1 MLQKVRTLV
10 HKKSFRNS
18 LWIISERIFQA
29 LVSFILT
36 ILTSRYLGPA
46 NFGVLDYGATI
57 VSFFAVITKL
67 GIDNILVNELL
78 KHRNIEGAILG
89 TSAILRLASSFLSI
103 LLIIILVLVLE
114 NDSPLII
121 VTTVFQAF
129 SLIFQAL
136 AVPESWFQSRL
147 ESKYVSIAKAIS
159 YSIVSSYKAFLLITN
174 KDVTWFAVSNVID
187 FALIAGVEL
196 VLYKKKNGPRL
207 SFDKKWAK
215 RIIDQSRHFIISGLL
230 VLIYTQIDKIMI
242 GSMLGSRSLGL
253 YSAALK
259 LCTIWSFVPEAIISS
274 AKTIIFS
281 LKQSKN
287 NYLIRL
293 KQTYFIVFWGC
304 SFVAA
309 IITLCGPLLIN
320 VVFGE
325 DYSDAVTT
333 LQILVWFMPLSQ
345 LGAARNIWLISEN
358 LSRYAKRFAAYGVV
372 VNIGMNAILIPI
384 MGINGAALATVIT
397 EVVTCFIAPLF
408 YKETRKGAS
417 LICSSLCLNLK

>member
-1 MLQKVRTLV
+1 MLQKVRSLV

-121 VTTVFQAF
+121 VTTVLQAF

-174 KDVTWFAVSNVID
+174 KNVTWFAVSNVID

-196 VLYKKKNGPRL
+196 VLYKEKNGPRI

-293 KQTYFIVFWGC
+293 
-304 SFVAA
+304 
-309 IITLCGPLLIN
+309 
-320 VVFGE
+320 
-325 DYSDAVTT
+325 
-333 LQILVWFMPLSQ
+333 
-345 LGAARNIWLISEN
+345 
-358 LSRYAKRFAAYGVV
+358 
-372 VNIGMNAILIPI
+372 
-384 MGINGAALATVIT
+384 
-397 EVVTCFIAPLF
+397 
-408 YKETRKGAS
+408 
-417 LICSSLCLNLK
+417 

>member
-1 MLQKVRTLV
+1 MLQKVCSLV

-18 LWIISERIFQA
+18 LWIISERIFQV
-29 LVSFILT
+29 LVGFILT

-121 VTTVFQAF
+121 VTTVLQAF

-196 VLYKKKNGPRL
+196 VLYKKKMARG
-207 SFDKKWAK
+207 
-215 RIIDQSRHFIISGLL
+215 L
-230 VLIYTQIDKIMI
+230 VLIKN
-242 GSMLGSRSLGL
+242 GL
-253 YSAALK
+253 
-259 LCTIWSFVPEAIISS
+259 
-274 AKTIIFS
+274 
-281 LKQSKN
+281 
-287 NYLIRL
+287 
-293 KQTYFIVFWGC
+293 
-304 SFVAA
+304 
-309 IITLCGPLLIN
+309 
-320 VVFGE
+320 
-325 DYSDAVTT
+325 
-333 LQILVWFMPLSQ
+333 
-345 LGAARNIWLISEN
+345 
-358 LSRYAKRFAAYGVV
+358 
-372 VNIGMNAILIPI
+372 
-384 MGINGAALATVIT
+384 
-397 EVVTCFIAPLF
+397 
-408 YKETRKGAS
+408 KG
-417 LICSSLCLNLK
+417 

>member
-1 MLQKVRTLV
+1 MLQKVRSLV

-103 LLIIILVLVLE
+103 LLIIILALVLE

-121 VTTVFQAF
+121 VTTVLQAF

-159 YSIVSSYKAFLLITN
+159 YSIVASYKAFLLITN
-174 KDVTWFAVSNVID
+174 K
-187 FALIAGVEL
+187 
-196 VLYKKKNGPRL
+196 
-207 SFDKKWAK
+207 
-215 RIIDQSRHFIISGLL
+215 
-230 VLIYTQIDKIMI
+230 
-242 GSMLGSRSLGL
+242 
-253 YSAALK
+253 
-259 LCTIWSFVPEAIISS
+259 C
-274 AKTIIFS
+274 
-281 LKQSKN
+281 
-287 NYLIRL
+287 
-293 KQTYFIVFWGC
+293 
-304 SFVAA
+304 
-309 IITLCGPLLIN
+309 
-320 VVFGE
+320 
-325 DYSDAVTT
+325 
-333 LQILVWFMPLSQ
+333 
-345 LGAARNIWLISEN
+345 
-358 LSRYAKRFAAYGVV
+358 
-372 VNIGMNAILIPI
+372 
-384 MGINGAALATVIT
+384 
-397 EVVTCFIAPLF
+397 
-408 YKETRKGAS
+408 
-417 LICSSLCLNLK
+417 